1 MKTLSMADV
10 ERAFDLLAA
19 SIPSPETELESVNEY
34 TLLVAVVLS
43 AQMTDKG
50 VNRATKALFA
60 VADSPER
67 MLALGEEGLRERI
80 KSVNLYPTK
89 ARHIIA
95 LSERLVSEF
104 GGRVPG
110 TRDELESLPGVGRKT
125 ASVILNVV
133 FGQPTIPVD
142 THLLRLAPRLGLSF
156 ATTPRAIEEELLSK
170 VPARHRM
177 VAHHLLLLHG
187 RYVCK
192 ARSPLCGECCLA
204 ALCPRNGLAPPD
216 DE

>member
-1 MKTLSMADV
+1 MADV

-95 LSERLVSEF
+95 LSERLVSDF
-104 GGRVPG
+104 GGKVPG
-110 TRDELESLPGVGRKT
+110 TREELESLPGVGRKT

-156 ATTPRAIEEELLSK
+156 AATPRAIEEELLSK

>member
-1 MKTLSMADV
+1 MKTLNMADV

-19 SIPSPETELESVNEY
+19 SIPSPETELESVNDY

-67 MLALGEEGLRERI
+67 MLALGQAGLREHI

-104 GGRVPG
+104 GGTVPG
-110 TRDELESLPGVGRKT
+110 TREELESLPGVGRKT

-170 VPARHRM
+170 VPSRYRM
-177 VAHHLLLLHG
+177 IAHHLLLLHG

>member
-95 LSERLVSEF
+95 LSERLVSDF
-104 GGRVPG
+104 GGKVPG
-110 TRDELESLPGVGRKT
+110 TREELESLPGVGRKT

-156 ATTPRAIEEELLSK
+156 AATPRAIEEELLSK

>member
-1 MKTLSMADV
+1 MKTISMADV

-95 LSERLVSEF
+95 LSERLVSDF
-104 GGRVPG
+104 GGKVPG
-110 TRDELESLPGVGRKT
+110 TREELESLPGVGRKT

-156 ATTPRAIEEELLSK
+156 AATPRAIEEELLSK